1 MGEDNLAMIEIAKS
15 LGAAAKFPGSG
26 GAVVGVVDVAG
37 MVAAGTLSGGVLPEG
52 DKATAAARVAS
63 ASNALMEAYH
73 ARGYVYVRLQPHEP
87 HAL

>member
-1 MGEDNLAMIEIAKS
+1 MIGIAKD

-37 MVAAGTLSGGVLPEG
+37 MAAAGSLGGGVLPEG
-52 DKATAAARVAS
+52 PGATAAARVAA
-63 ASNALMEAYH
+63 ASVALMEAYH

-87 HAL
+87 QLEA